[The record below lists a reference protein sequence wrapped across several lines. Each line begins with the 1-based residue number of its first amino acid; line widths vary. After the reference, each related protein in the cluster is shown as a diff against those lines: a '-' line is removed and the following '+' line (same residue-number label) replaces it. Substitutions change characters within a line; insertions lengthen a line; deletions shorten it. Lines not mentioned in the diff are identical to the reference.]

1 MEILE
6 NTNSSHLHSSPT
18 NHTTLKML
26 FENYTDAIFYK
37 DKDASFIA
45 NKRFYELKLLKKQ
58 HNKNTDEEIKFLSR
72 NFEENIHKAEKEVY
86 STLSSSSF
94 KINLDREGAELDLD
108 VIATPVIEN
117 GEVKGVMFTA
127 KDITETRMLESQR
140 ETFVASLGHDLKNPT
155 LAQIRALELL
165 LKGNFGDIP
174 DKQRDIQEM
183 VLDSCK
189 YMNAM
194 LGNLLSTYRNQSGVV
209 NFNSEKLSMED
220 IVLECIGEMM
230 YVAKEKN
237 VGISF
242 SDRCSNQTFFG
253 DKVLIK
259 RVLMNLLSNG
269 IKYAFA
275 NSIIDTTIYNEDDC
289 TCFKLENRS
298 PYITPEKQK
307 LIFARYVSYA
317 DKHKEIG
324 IGLGLYASQRIIEAH
339 EGTIFVQSFEDE
351 RNIFGF
357 KIPHTAKSVH
367 KTVSF

>member
-6 NTNSSHLHSSPT
+6 NTNSAHLHSAPI
-18 NHTTLKML
+18 NPTTLKML

-45 NKRFYELKLLKKQ
+45 NKKFYELNLIKNKSKKGRV
-58 HNKNTDEEIKFLSR
+58 EFSSPE
-72 NFEENIHKAEKEVY
+72 FESMIHRAEKEAC
-86 STLSSSSF
+86 STSASSSF
-94 KINLDREGAELDLD
+94 KINHSERDLE
-108 VIATPVIEN
+108 VTASPVIEN
-117 GEVKGVMFTA
+117 DKVKGVMFTA
-127 KDITETRMLESQR
+127 KDVTQTRILESQR

-165 LKGNFGDIP
+165 LKGNFGSIP
-174 DKQRDIQEM
+174 DGQRDIQEM

-194 LGNLLSTYRNQSGVV
+194 LGSLLSTYRNESGVV
-209 NFNSEKLSMED
+209 SLNCEKLSMED
-220 IVLECIGEMM
+220 VVLECIGEMM

-242 SDRCSNQTFFG
+242 SDQCHNQTFFG

-269 IKYAFA
+269 IKYAY
-275 NSIIDTTIYNEDDC
+275 SSSMIDITIYNEEDC
-289 TCFKLENRS
+289 TCFKLENKS
-298 PYITPEKQK
+298 PYITPEKQE
-307 LIFARYVSYA
+307 LIFARYVSFA
-317 DKHKEIG
+317 DKHKELG
-324 IGLGLYASQRIIEAH
+324 TGLGLYASQKIVEAH
-339 EGTIFVQSFEDE
+339 EGKIFVQSFEDE

-357 KIPHTAKSVH
+357 KIPHKI
-367 KTVSF
+367 KNKQRTVSF